1 MNKTQISIIIGV
13 MCFLLS
19 LAIVVQYNTISQATE
34 TVGQARTENG
44 LRDQVLKWKEKYDVT
59 YNNLEKAQDKLE
71 NMRQDAVQNDQ
82 DSQNMKEE
90 LNLANILL
98 GTTEVE
104 GNGIT
109 IELEDGKDLVHQEDL
124 IEIVNELKNAGAE
137 AIAVNDQRIVNTS
150 FISCDGNVIL
160 IDGNKVGTPFNILA
174 IGSPEM
180 LYGALTRNGGFLEIL
195 QNKYGIKVEVKKTN
209 NLKIP
214 KYNGLINYKYMKIVD

>member
-1 MNKTQISIIIGV
+1 MNKTQIAIIIGV